1 MMNITMIPYQ
11 IRATLLQ
18 LEPSTDLN
26 WAKVLYEIFDEAN
39 IEVREEIDRQILK
52 PKEIQWNRTENTFEF
67 KITNSLETLKHRLD
81 NERMRSIANKL
92 SNSLHWLE
100 QITDCVQIADYLE
113 NTLHQIDLIPVDDH
127 LGLQRE
133 KLLIRRVFLQDVA
146 KLVRN
151 LNIHI
156 HPNVR
161 DLTVNQI
168 KCFIIEVFIKQQ
180 LLGYWFKPLLTKSSN
195 LFAHPFFKY
204 FIVSEQKIRKFD
216 IVNTSEFIYLIAP
229 IQHFEQNPYSIRRFL
244 FEEHIEYNNQIYLT
258 GLVIDPK
265 QISEN
270 AYRVQTDQLIQKM
283 VTIQHQVHR
292 DVIEIVQEFESFTET
307 KLLPFLMQPL
317 GMVGKNSDLVAQ
329 NHIKTIE

>member
-1 MMNITMIPYQ
+1 M
-11 IRATLLQ
+11 
-18 LEPSTDLN
+18 
-26 WAKVLYEIFDEAN
+26 
-39 IEVREEIDRQILK
+39 
-52 PKEIQWNRTENTFEF
+52 
-67 KITNSLETLKHRLD
+67 
-81 NERMRSIANKL
+81 
-92 SNSLHWLE
+92 
-100 QITDCVQIADYLE
+100 
-113 NTLHQIDLIPVDDH
+113 
-127 LGLQRE
+127 
-133 KLLIRRVFLQDVA
+133 A

-265 QISEN
+265 QISE
-270 AYRVQTDQLIQKM
+270 M
-283 VTIQHQVHR
+283 
-292 DVIEIVQEFESFTET
+292 
-307 KLLPFLMQPL
+307 
-317 GMVGKNSDLVAQ
+317 
-329 NHIKTIE
+329 HIMHKQIS

>member
-81 NERMRSIANKL
+81 SERMRSIANKL

-133 KLLIRRVFLQDVA
+133 KLLIRRVFC
-146 KLVRN
+146 KMWRSWYE
-151 LNIHI
+151 ISI
-156 HPNVR
+156 F
-161 DLTVNQI
+161 T
-168 KCFIIEVFIKQQ
+168 FIRM
-180 LLGYWFKPLLTKSSN
+180 Y
-195 LFAHPFFKY
+195 
-204 FIVSEQKIRKFD
+204 
-216 IVNTSEFIYLIAP
+216 
-229 IQHFEQNPYSIRRFL
+229 
-244 FEEHIEYNNQIYLT
+244 
-258 GLVIDPK
+258 VI
-265 QISEN
+265 
-270 AYRVQTDQLIQKM
+270 
-283 VTIQHQVHR
+283 
-292 DVIEIVQEFESFTET
+292 
-307 KLLPFLMQPL
+307 
-317 GMVGKNSDLVAQ
+317 
-329 NHIKTIE
+329 